1 MGSGE
6 GHSIHKRVFK
16 MSPLTHGFND
26 QELAFP
32 KPPKEAMEFLDA
44 LRGPPITEGVGF
56 LSDIRVPQNL
66 LSLRPVRRKSDDQ
79 RHIST
84 QRH

>member
-1 MGSGE
+1 
-6 GHSIHKRVFK
+6 

-26 QELAFP
+26 QELAIP

-44 LRGPPITEGVGF
+44 LKGPPITEGVEF
-56 LSDIRVPQNL
+56 LSDIRVPKNL
-66 LSLRPVRRKSDDQ
+66 VSLRAVRRNSDDQ

-84 QRH
+84 RRH